1 MAGTERSLKQLKND
15 AEKSRADLTHTV
27 DELKSKVSS
36 TVDDIRD
43 RISPDSIKA
52 AAGDYFR
59 SRGEQL
65 VDKARENP
73 LQAAAIG
80 LGLAYPVLGVVRAI
94 PVPVLMIGAG
104 LFLMG
109 SQQGKQLS
117 QKVAET
123 AGGLADQAA
132 MGANSVRRT
141 IHDVQNSASQTFAS
155 AKATVSS
162 GVDDLATQGAKMRSA
177 ATEASDQLSDTG
189 AAIARS
195 ASDSVDS
202 LKQKL
207 GEASESATDALR
219 GGVSSAAS
227 YVQDTANS
235 AADFGANAT
244 RQMRDGAIKG
254 SQNASDFVSEVIQQH
269 PLLVGGIGL
278 AIGALIASALPR
290 TDAESGIMGDASAD
304 IQKRANDMASR
315 GLQAAKELASNV
327 VSDVAQQADEQAL
340 TPDRLSEAAHD
351 LGRRARQVAENA
363 TTTAFELATDKTT
376 SSTPRGRLL

>member
-1 MAGTERSLKQLKND
+1 MSGNERSLKQLKND

-52 AAGDYFR
+52 AAGDYVR
-59 SRGEQL
+59 SRGGQL
-65 VDKARENP
+65 VEKARDNP

-80 LGLAYPVLGVVRAI
+80 LGLAYPVLGVMRAI
-94 PVPVLMIGAG
+94 PAPVLMIGAG

-117 QKVAET
+117 QKVAEA
-123 AGGLADQAA
+123 AGGLVDQASV
-132 MGANSVRRT
+132 GANSVRRA
-141 IHDVQNSASQTFAS
+141 IHDVQDSASQTFAS

-162 GVDDLATQGAKMRSA
+162 GVDDLATQAAKVRSA
-177 ATEASDQLSDTG
+177 ATEASDQLSETG

-195 ASDSVDS
+195 ASVSVDG
-202 LKQKL
+202 LKEKL
-207 GEASESATDALR
+207 GAASDSAADALR
-219 GGVSSAAS
+219 GGVSAATS

-235 AADFGANAT
+235 TVDFGANAT
-244 RQMRDGAIKG
+244 RQMRDGAIKS
-254 SQNASDFVSEVIQQH
+254 SQNASNFIGDVIQQN

-278 AIGALIASALPR
+278 AIGALVASALPR
-290 TDAESGIMGDASAD
+290 TGAESGLMGDASAN
-304 IQKRANDMASR
+304 IQKRANEMASR
-315 GLQAAKELASNV
+315 GFEAAKELASNV
-327 VSDVAQQADEQAL
+327 VSDVAQRADEQGL
-340 TPDRLSEAAHD
+340 TPDGLSEAAQD

-376 SSTPRGRLL
+376 SSSPRGRLL